1 MRARSRILL
10 WMALGESELVLECL
24 DIDLPL
30 LADLVGDPAP
40 GKHLDLVLLPE
51 PEPLD
56 LLLAD
61 GESLDLP

>member
-1 MRARSRILL
+1 
-10 WMALGESELVLECL
+10 MALGESDLVLECL

-30 LADLVGDPAP
+30 LADLVADPAP